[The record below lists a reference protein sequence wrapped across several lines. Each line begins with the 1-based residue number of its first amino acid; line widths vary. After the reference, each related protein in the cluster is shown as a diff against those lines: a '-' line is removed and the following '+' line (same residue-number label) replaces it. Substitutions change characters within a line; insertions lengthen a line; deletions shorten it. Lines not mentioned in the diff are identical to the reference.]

1 MDFNQPGKVF
11 LAPLAGVTDRAFRE
25 ICRQQGA
32 DGVCTE
38 MVSAK
43 GIWYKDKKTADLLY
57 FGEKEEPCGI
67 QLFGSEPEIVAHG
80 VAHALTYN
88 PAWVDLN
95 MGCPVPKIVKNGDGS
110 ALMKNPVQAE
120 SVIRAAVKAAGE
132 TPLTVKFRLG
142 FEEDISVEFA
152 QMCQSSGAAAICL
165 HARTRSQMYSGNADW
180 SAIGRVKNAVKIPVM
195 GNGDIFAPEDAVK
208 MWETT
213 GCDHVMVARGSL
225 GNPFLFAQ
233 IKQLQQTGRYEEPTP
248 FQRLQMGRK
257 IAEKMLE
264 YKPEVLAAAEAKK
277 QVVWCMKGLRDNAK
291 YKNRIFASHSM
302 EELFAILWEY
312 EEKVRDENEKNN
324 PCDF

>member
-1 MDFNQPGKVF
+1 MDFNQSGKVF

-25 ICRQQGA
+25 ICREQGA

-67 QLFGSEPEIVAHG
+67 QLFGSEAEIVAHG
-80 VAHALTYN
+80 VTHALTYR
-88 PAWVDLN
+88 PAWIDLN

-110 ALMKNPVQAE
+110 ALMKDIAKAE

-142 FEEDISVEFA
+142 FESDISVEFA
-152 QMCQSSGAAAICL
+152 QMCESAGATAICL
-165 HARTRSQMYSGNADW
+165 HARTRSQMYAGKADW
-180 SAIGRVKNAVKIPVM
+180 SAIGRVKNVVKIPVM
-195 GNGDIFAPEDAVK
+195 GNGDIFSPEDAVR
-208 MWETT
+208 MFEVT
-213 GCDHVMVARGSL
+213 GCDHVMVARGAL

-233 IKQLQQTGRYEEPTP
+233 IKQLQKTGGYDEPTP
-248 FQRLQMGRK
+248 VQRLQMGRK

-291 YKNRIFASHSM
+291 YKNRIFASRSA
-302 EELFAILWEY
+302 EELFSVLAEY
-312 EEKVRDENEKNN
+312 EAQVGDRT
-324 PCDF
+324 

>member
-25 ICRQQGA
+25 ICREQGA

-43 GIWYKDKKTADLLY
+43 GIWYRDKKTADLLF
-57 FGEKEEPCGI
+57 FGPKEEPCGI

-80 VAHALTYN
+80 VEHALTYR

-110 ALMKNPVQAE
+110 ALMKDLVKAE
-120 SVIRAAVKAAGE
+120 SVLRAAVKASGD

-142 FEEDISVEFA
+142 FEDDISVEFA
-152 QMCQSSGAAAICL
+152 RMCQSAGATAICL
-165 HARTRSQMYSGNADW
+165 HARTRSQMYSGKAHW
-180 SAIGRVKNAVKIPVM
+180 HAIGRVKNSVQIPVI
-195 GNGDIFAPEDAVK
+195 GNGDIFSPEDALK
-208 MWETT
+208 MFETT
-213 GCDHVMVARGSL
+213 GCDHVMVARGAL

-233 IKQLQQTGRYEEPTP
+233 IKDLKNSGSYEVPTAR
-248 FQRLQMGRK
+248 QRLQMARRIG
-257 IAEKMLE
+257 EKMFE

-291 YKNRIFASHSM
+291 YKNRIFASRSG
-302 EELFAILWEY
+302 EELFGILSEY
-312 EEKVRDENEKNN
+312 EAQVGEEQ
-324 PCDF
+324 

>member
-25 ICRQQGA
+25 ICREQGA

-43 GIWYKDKKTADLLY
+43 GIWYKDKKTADLLF
-57 FGEKEEPCGI
+57 FGEKEAPCGI

-80 VAHALTYN
+80 VSHALTYR

-110 ALMKNPVQAE
+110 ALMKDIAKAE
-120 SVIRAAVKAAGE
+120 SVIRAAVTAAGK

-152 QMCQSSGAAAICL
+152 RMCQAAGASAICL
-165 HARTRSQMYSGNADW
+165 HARTRSQMYSGKADW
-180 SAIGRVKNAVKIPVM
+180 SAIGRVKKAVTIPVM
-195 GNGDIFAPEDAVK
+195 GNGDIFAPEDAVR
-208 MWETT
+208 MFETT
-213 GCDHVMVARGSL
+213 GCDHVMVARGAL

-233 IKQLQQTGRYEEPTP
+233 IKQLRETGRYTEPTP
-248 FQRLQMGRK
+248 VQRLQMGRK
-257 IAEKMLE
+257 IAEKMLG
-264 YKPEVLAAAEAKK
+264 YKPEALAAAEAKK

-291 YKNRIFASHSM
+291 YKNRIFASRSSK
-302 EELFAILWEY
+302 ELFDILEEY
-312 EEKVRDENEKNN
+312 ENQILEMQ
-324 PCDF
+324 

>member
-1 MDFNQPGKVF
+1 MNFNQPGKIF

-25 ICRQQGA
+25 ICREQGA

-43 GIWYKDKKTADLLY
+43 GIWYNDKKTADLLT
-57 FGEKEEPCGI
+57 FGLKEEPCGI

-80 VAHALTYN
+80 VKHALTYR

-110 ALMKNPVQAE
+110 ALMKDLAKAE
-120 SVIRAAVKAAGE
+120 TVIRAAVQAAGE

-142 FEEDISVEFA
+142 FEEDVSVDFA
-152 QMCQSSGAAAICL
+152 QMCQSAGATAICL

-180 SAIGRVKNAVKIPVM
+180 SAIGRVKNAVRIPVI

-208 MWETT
+208 MFETT
-213 GCDHVMVARGSL
+213 GCDHVMVARGAL

-233 IKQLQQTGRYEEPTP
+233 IKDLIRNGSYQSPTP
-248 FQRLQMGRK
+248 VRRLQMARK
-257 IAEKMLE
+257 IAEKMFE

-291 YKNRIFASHSM
+291 YKNRIFASRSG
-302 EELFAILWEY
+302 EELFGILTEY
-312 EEKVRDENEKNN
+312 EKQVGEEQ
-324 PCDF
+324 